1 MNKFNVLLI
10 ASMIS
15 VTLAGCD
22 SAETTNASDGG
33 TKSTN
38 VSNTSNEKEE
48 FKEYL
53 TQVRPIVQEMSVFA
67 KDFDSL
73 RQESAD
79 GVIDDATF
87 GSRVSEE
94 SLPMSIQIQEK
105 IEKIVP
111 PKALRDTHGKM
122 IGMMAK
128 NTEAMT
134 EIISAVDTGDASKIT
149 SANNL
154 LTEARTTEREFIY
167 DLQDLSEKHGV
178 SLK

>member
-1 MNKFNVLLI
+1 MNKFSVLLI
-10 ASMIS
+10 ASMMS

-33 TKSTN
+33 TQSTN

-67 KDFDSL
+67 KDFEAL
-73 RQESAD
+73 RQESID
-79 GVIDDATF
+79 GIIDDMTLNE
-87 GSRVSEE
+87 RISEE
-94 SLPMSIQIQEK
+94 FLPKSVQIQQTVEK
-105 IEKIVP
+105 IMP
-111 PKALRDTHGKM
+111 PKILRETHGKM

-128 NTEAMT
+128 NTEGLS
-134 EIISAVDTGDASKIT
+134 EIISALDTGDASKIT

-154 LTEARTTEREFIY
+154 LTEARTIEREYMY